1 MQQNV
6 ACRNRD
12 RRAPDPPG
20 GEQGRQPPATSRPQ
34 TEAAPVPG
42 RGAGPGRGSARSP
55 LLSIGPWSAA
65 PRGLLPSPPF
75 REGGGDRVPHGDSGR
90 EGDGKENLWMWAEAP
105 WREGAASQEP
115 GAATGG
121 GGGLGPAGVSPCLQ
135 GARGCSDRHRGR
147 LQDGLRDTV
156 RAAGSPAGPGRT
168 RLTPPGTREM
178 GPQPPGGSPTSHER
192 EAPTRSQEVPCEKNG
207 NKHQKGPSK
216 DKQNPKKD
224 KGRNTRSQR
233 RSHVV
238 RRSQLQIGRRRPPYV
253 SGILCKN
260 ASSPID
266 GFPNA
271 PIPASRE
278 RRLGA

>member
-121 GGGLGPAGVSPCLQ
+121 GGGPGAGGGVTVPAGSAGLQ
-135 GARGCSDRHRGR
+135 RP
-147 LQDGLRDTV
+147 T
-156 RAAGSPAGPGRT
+156 PW
-168 RLTPPGTREM
+168 TPPGR
-178 GPQPPGGSPTSHER
+178 PQRH
-192 EAPTRSQEVPCEKNG
+192 
-207 NKHQKGPSK
+207 GPSCRVTCRPWAHTTHSTRHTR
-216 DKQNPKKD
+216 DGPTAP
-224 KGRNTRSQR
+224 GR
-233 RSHVV
+233 
-238 RRSQLQIGRRRPPYV
+238 LPDF
-253 SGILCKN
+253 
-260 ASSPID
+260 A
-266 GFPNA
+266 
-271 PIPASRE
+271 
-278 RRLGA
+278 